1 MKRINLSKLILSIAL
16 LSGTSLFVSC
26 EKQLDNVLKNDTYS
40 NAFWKNQSDVE
51 SAINGTYGLLR
62 RSLNNNQA
70 FFVWGDTPVGNLVT
84 NDGTLHS
91 DIFTRG
97 WLVPYYRE
105 AGTLNWIN
113 WYRIIDLSNLIIE
126 KTPNI
131 PDANFSEGQKDN
143 LLGQAYF
150 MRGLAYFY
158 LTRVWGDVPLQ
169 LKATESGD
177 DVELKGAT
185 SSSEILKV
193 IIADAQKASSLM
205 TWESVNK
212 SARRKANKGA
222 ALALLAHVSAFQND
236 YANTLVYSDSIINQ
250 GSSFALLG
258 KGNVSEVFSN
268 NDVKENIFVITQK
281 DSENESAA
289 PTGNIFTTSV
299 SFSTS
304 SSISF
309 PGFPYNVPNYY
320 IDKSRL
326 DKLYSQ
332 KDTRRN
338 DFFVKFDDGPVTVD
352 NNGITERFQL
362 KKYTNFV
369 FKNAATLGDLRAESN
384 VVIFRLADMILLK
397 SEALY
402 QLGRMNESRMALN
415 VIRERAGLDPV
426 AINLN
431 DRAYYTEILK
441 ERQRELIGE
450 GHNYFDIVRNI
461 WKKSSAQE
469 FQFNPSDLISWDLS
483 LGDGG
488 ANRFILKGYYFPIDN
503 SNLNSNRLIS
513 QIPYWMGKY

>member
-1 MKRINLSKLILSIAL
+1 MKRINISKLILSIAL

-40 NAFWKNQSDVE
+40 NSFWKSQSDVE
-51 SAINGTYGLLR
+51 SAINGAYGLFR

-70 FFVWGDTPVGNLVT
+70 FFVWGDTPIGNLVT

-91 DIFTRG
+91 DIFTKG
-97 WLVPYYRE
+97 GLIPYYRE
-105 AGTLNWIN
+105 GGTLNWIN

-131 PDANFSEGQKDN
+131 SNANFAEGEKNN
-143 LLGQAYF
+143 LIGQAYF

-177 DVELKGAT
+177 QVELKGAT
-185 SSSEILKV
+185 PSSEILEV

-222 ALALLAHVSAFQND
+222 ALALLAHASAFQND
-236 YANTLVYSDSIINQ
+236 YAKTLVYTDSIINQ

-268 NDVKENIFVITQK
+268 NDVRENIFVITQK

-289 PTGNIFTTSV
+289 HTNNIFSTNV

-304 SSISF
+304 SSTSF
-309 PGFPYNVPNYY
+309 PGFPFAVPNYY

-326 DKLYSQ
+326 DKLYSLN
-332 KDTRRN
+332 DARRN
-338 DFFVKFDDGPVTVD
+338 DFFLKFDDGPVIVD
-352 NNGITERFQL
+352 NSNITERFQL

-369 FKNAATLGDLRAESN
+369 FKNAGTLGDLRAQSN
-384 VVIFRLADMILLK
+384 IVIFRLADMILLK

-402 QLGRMNESRMALN
+402 QLGRMNESRAALN
-415 VIRERAGLDPV
+415 VIRERAGLDPI
-426 AINLN
+426 ATNLN
-431 DRAYYTEILK
+431 NRTYYTEILK

-450 GHNYFDIVRNI
+450 GHNYFDVVRNI
-461 WKKSSAQE
+461 WKKSSDQG
-469 FQFNPSDLISWDLS
+469 FQFNPSDLISWNLS

-488 ANRFILKGYYFPIDN
+488 ADRFALKGYYFPIEN
-503 SNLNSNRLIS
+503 ANLNSNRLIS

>member
-1 MKRINLSKLILSIAL
+1 MKIINISKLILFIAL
-16 LSGTSLFVSC
+16 LSGTTLFVSC

-40 NAFWKNQSDVE
+40 DAFWKNQSDVE
-51 SAINGTYGLLR
+51 SAINGTYGLFR

-70 FFVWGDTPVGNLVT
+70 FFVWGDTPIGNFVT

-91 DIFTRG
+91 DIFTKG

-105 AGTLNWIN
+105 AGTINWTN
-113 WYRIIDLSNLIIE
+113 WYRIIDLSNLILE

-131 PDANFSEGQKDN
+131 PDANFAEGQKDN
-143 LLGQAYF
+143 LIGQAYF

-185 SSSEILKV
+185 SSTEILEV
-193 IIADAQKASSLM
+193 IIADAQKASALM

-236 YANTLVYSDSIINQ
+236 YAKTLIYTDSIINQ
-250 GSSFALLG
+250 ASTFSLLN
-258 KGNVSEVFSN
+258 KGEVSDVFSN
-268 NDVKENIFVITQK
+268 NDARENIFVITQK

-289 PTGNIFTTSV
+289 HTDNIFTTSV

-309 PGFPYNVPNYY
+309 PGFPFTVPNYY

-332 KDTRRN
+332 TDARRD
-338 DFFVKFDDGPVTVD
+338 DFFLKFDDGPVAID
-352 NNGITERFQL
+352 NQAITDRFQL
-362 KKYTNFV
+362 TKYTNFL
-369 FKNAATLGDLRAESN
+369 FKNAASLGDLRAESN
-384 VVIFRLADMILLK
+384 IVIFRLADMILLK

-402 QLGRMNESRMALN
+402 QLDRINESREALN
-415 VIRERAGLDPV
+415 IIRERAGLDPI
-426 AINLN
+426 ATNLN
-431 DRAYYTEILK
+431 NRAYYTEILK

-461 WKKSSAQE
+461 WKKSNIQE
-469 FQFNPSDLISWDLS
+469 FQFNPSDLISWNLS

-488 ANRFILKGYYFPIDN
+488 VDRFAQKGYYFPIEN
-503 SNLNSNRLIS
+503 VNLNSNRLLS
-513 QIPYWMGKY
+513 QTPYWMGKY